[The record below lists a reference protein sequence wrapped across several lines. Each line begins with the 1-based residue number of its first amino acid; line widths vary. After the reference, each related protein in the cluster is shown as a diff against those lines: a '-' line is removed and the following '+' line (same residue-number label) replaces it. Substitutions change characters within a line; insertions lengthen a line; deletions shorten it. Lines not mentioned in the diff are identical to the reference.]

1 MSALSLRIF
10 ASICML
16 LDHLGFLFP
25 QYPLLRYIGRLAF
38 PIYIFLL
45 VNGYRH
51 SSNRL
56 RYALRLGLF
65 ALVSQVPFT
74 LFCGYGSYFTRGNVF
89 FTLLIALL
97 VLWLTDTLARQKR
110 LRFLAPLPALL
121 AYALYHLGWLSSD
134 YGAKGFLLALSFFY
148 LGDRKLLCL
157 GACIFSVFHGQFLRL
172 AVQTKKLPSRPERGF
187 LSPHALGAGA
197 KFLPA
202 CADPY
207 FPLQRQERKI
217 PQLRPWKVRLAVGI
231 LPVLSPASAD
241 FISCGLTKSVFSDR
255 MLPSRQFETILSKN
269 KTMER

>member
-172 AVQTKKLPSRPERGF
+172 AVQTKNYLLGLNADFSPPTFWEQAQSFSLLALIPIFLYNGKKGKSPSSALGK
-187 LSPHALGAGA
+187 HALQWG
-197 KFLPA
+197 FYLF
-202 CADPY
+202 Y
-207 FPLQRQERKI
+207 PLH
-217 PQLRPWKVRLAVGI
+217 LLI
-231 LPVLSPASAD
+231 LYLVA
-241 FISCGLTKSVFSDR
+241 
-255 MLPSRQFETILSKN
+255 
-269 KTMER
+269 